1 MNKII
6 WISRHDMTNSQ
17 LDDLKNIF
25 GEELSIYKYDKTI
38 SENDDIKKVIA
49 GFDIVAVVLP
59 LEIINEI
66 HKIKSND
73 VRVIQSISERVM
85 SDEFVLNPATGK
97 SEREYIFV
105 HKYWKEITEIKLNT
119 KILSKENISG

>member
-85 SDEFVLNPATGK
+85 SDEFVVNAATGK

-105 HKYWKEITEIKLNT
+105 HKYWKEIVDIDLNT
-119 KILSKENISG
+119 KILSKEKISG